1 MNREKE
7 SHVVPALIFVVG
19 VVAFGILIYLFL
31 LGADWMINQLFG
43 ASGGIPI

>member
-7 SHVVPALIFVVG
+7 SHVVPALISVVG

-31 LGADWMINQLFG
+31 LGADWMINRFLG